1 MKKLVPKGTSS
12 YQATWIV
19 DSDGEGEDVDD
30 SDSEGEPDEE
40 DDSEEESMGQ
50 EDMVS
55 WLLSLTCSVF
65 PLWEYVSSSDPVYSN
80 YK

>member
-1 MKKLVPKGTSS
+1 MVWSCYWLTSELAKRTESMKKLVPKGTSS

-40 DDSEEESMGQ
+40 DDSEDESMGQ

-55 WLLSLTCSVF
+55 
-65 PLWEYVSSSDPVYSN
+65 
-80 YK
+80 